1 MASFKVI
8 CITKPNVNSSHEHI
22 THIGYYDSN
31 LKKVIITVKDAI
43 KRIDANSLE
52 FYVQTGSDKAYVKVV
67 RVQGHEAFIKTIP
80 DNTKR
85 DNLLSLPQC

>member
-22 THIGYYDSN
+22 THIGYHDAYS
-31 LKKVIITVKDAI
+31 KKVTITVKDAI

-52 FYVQTGSDKAYVKVV
+52 FYVQTGNDKAYVTVV
-67 RVQGHEAFIKTIP
+67 RTKDHEPFIKTVP
-80 DNTKR
+80 DSTKK